1 MHFTKIYMDY
11 VLSIGPQ
18 TVTSIGNN
26 LYNQF
31 SPVLTRICG
40 HAIMIIRGTRIIYR
54 LQLLV
59 QFPSL
64 LNKFTGMKYKII
76 LHM

>member
-1 MHFTKIYMDY
+1 MHVTKIYMDF

-18 TVTSIGNN
+18 IVTSVGNN
-26 LYNQF
+26 LYKQF
-31 SPVLTRICG
+31 PPVLTRICG
-40 HAIMIIRGTRIIYR
+40 HATMIIRGTRIIYS

-59 QFPSL
+59 HFPSL
-64 LNKFTGMKYKII
+64 LNKFRGMKYKII